1 MKTKLLSFLA
11 LACLYTQI
19 TNAKLINFHKIP
31 NDSDV
36 LKTFISGDPHE
47 NIQSNHI
54 NVLVWNMYK
63 GKNESWESD
72 FKTLSE
78 DKNIIITQEM
88 FLDRKMTNVFE
99 NHGDFEYSTATS
111 FFVWGKERTGVAT
124 VSDTKVLS
132 KEFLRSKAR
141 EPVVRTPKVVLV
153 TRHLLANSEV
163 LLVAN
168 IHAVNFV
175 SSSSLKDQLN
185 QVSAVIK
192 KHKGPVIF
200 AGDFNVWTKKKTKI
214 LRKIMAENGLTEV
227 EFNKEDDDRMEFNKH
242 KLDFIFFRDLE
253 FISSDVLGE
262 IQGADHKPLAATFK
276 IIE

>member
-1 MKTKLLSFLA
+1 MKLKLLSFLT
-11 LACLYTQI
+11 LACLFTPT
-19 TNAKLINFHKIP
+19 TNAKLINLHKIP
-31 NDSDV
+31 SDNNV
-36 LKTFISGDPHE
+36 LKTFISGNPHE
-47 NIQSNHI
+47 NIKSNFI

-63 GKNESWESD
+63 GKNRSWEND

-78 DKNIIITQEM
+78 DKNIIIAQEM
-88 FLDRKMTNVFE
+88 FLDRKMTNVFQ

-124 VSDTKVLS
+124 ISDTKVLS

-141 EPVVRTPKVVLV
+141 EPVVKTPKVVLV

-175 SSSSLKDQLN
+175 SSSNLRDQLL
-185 QVSAVIK
+185 QVSNVIK
-192 KHKGPVIF
+192 EHKGPVLF
-200 AGDFNVWTKKKTKI
+200 AGDFNVWTNKKTKI
-214 LRKIMAENGLTEV
+214 LRKVMSENGLTEV
-227 EFNKEDDDRMEFNKH
+227 KFDKEDDDRMEFNKH
-242 KLDFIFFRDLE
+242 KLDYVFYRDLE
-253 FISSDVLGE
+253 FVSSDVLGE
-262 IQGADHKPLAATFK
+262 IQGADHKPLAVTFK